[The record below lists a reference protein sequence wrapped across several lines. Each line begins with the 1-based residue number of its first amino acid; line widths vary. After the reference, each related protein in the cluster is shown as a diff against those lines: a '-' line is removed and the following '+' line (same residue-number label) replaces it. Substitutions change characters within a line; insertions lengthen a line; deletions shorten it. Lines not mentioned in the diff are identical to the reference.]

1 MSEMDD
7 GEIRQAMT
15 ALETYNQQL
24 ESLGRQVQILRAS
37 MDDAVRARETLK
49 ALKDAEAGDDVLLP
63 IGASSFVN
71 VKISDDTRVI
81 TNVGSRV
88 SVEKTIDEALAYTV
102 ETGDECSSM
111 LNTAIA
117 TMRDIEA
124 LVNEVTAAVQD
135 EYRNRQ
141 MTH

>member
-1 MSEMDD
+1 MDD

-81 TNVGSRV
+81 AYLVESTCV
-88 SVEKTIDEALAYTV
+88 SNPSSSTTAKVLLQHSYT
-102 ETGDECSSM
+102 
-111 LNTAIA
+111 
-117 TMRDIEA
+117 R
-124 LVNEVTAAVQD
+124 
-135 EYRNRQ
+135 
-141 MTH
+141 

>member
-1 MSEMDD
+1 MDD

-111 LNTAIA
+111 FNTAIA

>member
-1 MSEMDD
+1 MDD